1 MKPVP
6 VNAIGH
12 FQERAVA
19 ASLQSSFAAIWIH
32 QLPKEDMPPVI
43 VAPDGTIDLQWID
56 GVLRVA
62 GPDRDPK
69 TEVIPAGATVIGF
82 RFRPA
87 VAARWLGIPASE
99 LVGQRLELEDL
110 WGSKARRLTRKV
122 SLRGIGV
129 IEALEA
135 AFANVM
141 PGRLGDAAMSAAYT
155 LIEAGPPSGARLVP
169 WLARSLAMSE
179 RTLRRRFAE
188 SFGYGPKTL
197 DRILRY
203 RRFLRLSRTSQ
214 SPIAVIAAEAGYAD
228 QAHLVR
234 ECKRLSSVT
243 PKDVVAYQPHDVRRG
258 LSARDAGDRVRRP

>member
-1 MKPVP
+1 MRQTIYPSHGKQGVGL
-6 VNAIGH
+6 VCAHIAH
-12 FQERAVA
+12 AVD
-19 ASLQSSFAAIWIH
+19 Q
-32 QLPKEDMPPVI
+32 
-43 VAPDGTIDLQWID
+43 
-56 GVLRVA
+56 
-62 GPDRDPK
+62 
-69 TEVIPAGATVIGF
+69 GAKIGF
-82 RFRPA
+82 FYGDDTDTARPDA
-87 VAARWLGIPASE
+87 WCQA
-99 LVGQRLELEDL
+99 
-110 WGSKARRLTRKV
+110 

-135 AFANVM
+135 AFAHVR

-258 LSARDAGDRVRRP
+258 LSARDAGDGVRRP